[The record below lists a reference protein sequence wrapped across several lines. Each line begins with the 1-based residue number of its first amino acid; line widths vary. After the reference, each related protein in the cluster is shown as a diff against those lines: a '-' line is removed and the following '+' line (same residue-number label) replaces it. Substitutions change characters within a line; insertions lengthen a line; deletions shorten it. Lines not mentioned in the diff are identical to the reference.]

1 MLDRAAVNREKTHFM
16 IAGEIW
22 RSEWMP
28 IAKLPEQ
35 IAFYQG
41 LHDRQKRQFSRFY
54 ETILDKLKD
63 LQRQIKEAA
72 RHDPQH

>member
-1 MLDRAAVNREKTHFM
+1 MLNRAALNLDKTCFM

-41 LHDRQKRQFSRFY
+41 LHDRNKGKFSRNY
-54 ETILDKLKD
+54 EPILGKLKD

-72 RHDPQH
+72 RHDP